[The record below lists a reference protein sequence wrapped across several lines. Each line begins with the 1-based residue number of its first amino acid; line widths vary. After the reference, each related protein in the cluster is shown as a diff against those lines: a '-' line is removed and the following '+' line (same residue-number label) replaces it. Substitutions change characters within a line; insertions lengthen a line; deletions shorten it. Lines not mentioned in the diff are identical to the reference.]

1 MKRKSSNVKLSFN
14 SECKLSK
21 QPDEISLDKKFYFDN
36 KHNLLFNIYFLS
48 NLINN

>member
-21 QPDEISLDKKFYFDN
+21 LLDETIFYDIIIFYF
-36 KHNLLFNIYFLS
+36 F
-48 NLINN
+48 